1 MRLHLSHPFTTL
13 WAKWMDNLSQL
24 HVNGHAIC
32 PDHKLP
38 ESLPDLSSHF
48 SKPQHPTTQGTGRH
62 PIVVESQY
70 PTSLWQEVR
79 WILTPSH
86 WKPQTLDKSHRDTV
100 GGNPGQVGIHVY
112 KKHLKEITHISIF
125 AFRSCPSQQFTTWGP
140 DLEPVEAM
148 SLHTIAAEKKEF
160 ERTVLFRFLFKAQSC
175 HV

>member
-1 MRLHLSHPFTTL
+1 M
-13 WAKWMDNLSQL
+13 
-24 HVNGHAIC
+24 C

-38 ESLPDLSSHF
+38 GSLPDLSSHF

-86 WKPQTLDKSHRDTV
+86 WKPQTLDKSHGDTV

-112 KKHLKEITHISIF
+112 KKHLKEITNISIF
-125 AFRSCPSQQFTTWGP
+125 AFPSCPSNSVNAELIFVHWGS

-148 SLHTIAAEKKEF
+148 SLHTIAAEKHRVWKDGSVPF
-160 ERTVLFRFLFKAQSC
+160 PF
-175 HV
+175 